1 VPVERNPAIPEA
13 NMAAEG
19 LVHWDQVGLC
29 EVGMSQLPRK
39 IEIFNTCL
47 KITCGVLRMLL
58 GHGAV
63 QSGPSLGARNS
74 AIQGNALFCLL
85 SQLRT

>member
-1 VPVERNPAIPEA
+1 
-13 NMAAEG
+13 MAAEG

-63 QSGPSLGARNS
+63 QSGPSLFLFSQPWQLNLV
-74 AIQGNALFCLL
+74 QGTPQYRAMPFFVCFH
-85 SQLRT
+85 S